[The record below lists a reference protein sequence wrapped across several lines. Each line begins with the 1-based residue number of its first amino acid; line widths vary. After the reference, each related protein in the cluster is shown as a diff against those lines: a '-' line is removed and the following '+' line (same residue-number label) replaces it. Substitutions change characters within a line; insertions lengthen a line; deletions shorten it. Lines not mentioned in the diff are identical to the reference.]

1 MLYFLVVAKN
11 FVDIGSHSIAA
22 VLVFFVSTLAR
33 K

>member
-22 VLVFFVSTLAR
+22 VLVFFCKHFS
-33 K
+33 